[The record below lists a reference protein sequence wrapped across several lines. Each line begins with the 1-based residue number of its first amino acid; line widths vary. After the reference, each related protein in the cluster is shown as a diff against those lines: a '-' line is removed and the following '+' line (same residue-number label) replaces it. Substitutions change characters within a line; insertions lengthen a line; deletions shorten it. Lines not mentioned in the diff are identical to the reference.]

1 MLQLHKNANVYSRP
15 PTPENGGPTTYKTAN
30 PRTRDPRLYEV
41 GGRDSLLFV
50 CSCAGAAV
58 ACGWCQSNVWRSCPL
73 LSNEP
78 QWAAGRGGWGELGLV
93 STVCISLRG
102 YNAHCTLRLYWFDYV
117 TSWQWLQGLN
127 FYYSPWNEKCSSGN
141 TFIDR
146 AFIFRSEREKSN

>member
-1 MLQLHKNANVYSRP
+1 MFTRARP
-15 PTPENGGPTTYKTAN
+15 LRRSEAQQPIKLPIPGHEIRGF
-30 PRTRDPRLYEV
+30 TRSVEETVFCLSAAVLARPWPV
-41 GGRDSLLFV
+41 
-50 CSCAGAAV
+50 AGANQMFDV
-58 ACGWCQSNVWRSCPL
+58 RVLCFLMSHSG
-73 LSNEP
+73 
-78 QWAAGRGGWGELGLV
+78 AAGRGGWGELGLV

-102 YNAHCTLRLYWFDYV
+102 YNAHCTLRSYWFDYV